1 MEKIARILSWV
12 FIPLNAPVFAIAIA
26 AYLQADDLTH
36 RQEVIFLLRDEWKFM
51 LLLLFAFFSVVIP
64 SFTILFLRS
73 SGYITTVM
81 MDHRKERLLP
91 SLFVNASAIALY
103 FVLQTKDPD
112 GLLPSAIYGLAIG
125 SFTTVFICTII
136 TQWWKVSL
144 HAAGMGIITGFLF
157 AYYGGLVFYEFWVLP
172 LSLIASGLVMS
183 ARMYLGKHTL
193 AQSLVGY
200 FIGVFSLVI
209 TLILFKW

>member
-1 MEKIARILSWV
+1 MEKLARILSWV
-12 FIPLNAPVFAIAIA
+12 FIPLNAPVFALAIA
-26 AYLQADDLTH
+26 AYLQSDSLFQ

-51 LLLLFAFFSVVIP
+51 LVLVFAFFSVVIP
-64 SFTILFLRS
+64 AFTILFLRS
-73 SGYITTVM
+73 SGLITTVM
-81 MDHRKERLLP
+81 MDNRKERLLP

-103 FVLQTKDPD
+103 FVLQSKDPD
-112 GLLPSAIYGLAIG
+112 SLLPSAIYGLAIG
-125 SFTTVFICTII
+125 SFATVFICTII
-136 TQWWKVSL
+136 TRWWKVSL

-193 AQSLVGY
+193 AQCLVGY
-200 FIGVFSLVI
+200 FIGVVSLVI
-209 TLILFKW
+209 TLILFKP

>member
-1 MEKIARILSWV
+1 MEKLARILSWV
-12 FIPLNAPVFAIAIA
+12 FIPLNAPVFALAIA
-26 AYLQADDLTH
+26 AYLQSDSLTQ

-51 LLLLFAFFSVVIP
+51 LVLVFAFFSVVIP
-64 SFTILFLRS
+64 AFTILFLRS
-73 SGYITTVM
+73 SGLITTVM
-81 MDHRKERLLP
+81 MDNRKERLLP

-112 GLLPSAIYGLAIG
+112 SLLPSAIYGLAIG
-125 SFTTVFICTII
+125 SFATVFICTII

-144 HAAGMGIITGFLF
+144 HAAGMGIISGFLF

-193 AQSLVGY
+193 AQCLVGY
-200 FIGVFSLVI
+200 LIGIVSLVI
-209 TLILFKW
+209 TLILFKP

>member
-1 MEKIARILSWV
+1 MEKLARILSWV
-12 FIPLNAPVFAIAIA
+12 FIPLNAPVFALAIA
-26 AYLQADDLTH
+26 AYLQSDSLTQ

-51 LLLLFAFFSVVIP
+51 LVLVFAFFSVVIP
-64 SFTILFLRS
+64 AFTILFLRS
-73 SGYITTVM
+73 SGLITTVM
-81 MDHRKERLLP
+81 MDNRKERLLP

-112 GLLPSAIYGLAIG
+112 SLLPSAIYGLAIG
-125 SFTTVFICTII
+125 SFATVFICTII

-193 AQSLVGY
+193 AQCLVGY
-200 FIGVFSLVI
+200 FIGVVSLVI
-209 TLILFKW
+209 TLILFKP